1 MTQESSRG
9 VHANAGASS
18 RWIEPAG
25 KLRYFALAALCI
37 AIDLA
42 SKRWAFEVV
51 EMVQRRGDP
60 WPKHVVIPG
69 VFDLVRMENPG
80 AVGGLGGDY
89 PWLLV
94 SLRLAAVAALAFGL
108 LRVARVRWF
117 LLTALALVLGGAI
130 GNLYDNLAF
139 AEDRAPGK
147 VRDFLS
153 FDLSGIGIREFPGL
167 VHGGHFNAFN
177 FADACIVCGAIALVL
192 LSFAPAP
199 RSLPEAAQKGT

>member
-9 VHANAGASS
+9 VHANADASS
-18 RWIEPAG
+18 RWIEPVG
-25 KLRYFALAALCI
+25 KLRYLALAALCI

-42 SKRWAFEVV
+42 SKWWAFEVV
-51 EMVQRRGDP
+51 EMTQRRGDP
-60 WPKHVVIPG
+60 WPRHEVIPG
-69 VFDLVRMENPG
+69 FFDLVRMENPG
-80 AVGGLGGDY
+80 AVGGLGGDF

-94 SLRLAAVAALAFGL
+94 SLRLAAVAALIFGL

-117 LLTALALVLGGAI
+117 LLTALALVLGGAV

-139 AEDRAPGK
+139 AEESAPGK

-177 FADACIVCGAIALVL
+177 FADACIVCGAISLVL

-199 RSLPEAAQKGT
+199 RASAGPSTPGT